1 MQPFY
6 KNILLIT
13 SHREDHPLPVEPT
26 PSHSNTAM
34 PYMNDADFGD
44 FEESQRLNGAVVKT
58 NDAAAAAPAGV
69 FGALARGY
77 NNKMQ
82 SLYNAEAAESTVQQT
97 VDPAVAAQV
106 EQMFYSQYDGAKSDA
121 FVEQSLMQSAMK
133 NQNHAAGKTLSTR
146 ALQKPDT
153 CGMSVEAW
161 ENLASCTM
169 ESKACMP
176 GILRHDAGA
185 PSVVVPAP
193 DAARLL
199 GSLSA
204 LPTTLA
210 AYAAETRTALGAMS
224 ATAQALKGAASKAY
238 QATAA
243 AGADS
248 AAAAPAPAPAFKM
261 QAI

>member
-1 MQPFY
+1 
-6 KNILLIT
+6 
-13 SHREDHPLPVEPT
+13 
-26 PSHSNTAM
+26 M
-34 PYMNDADFGD
+34 PYMNDTDFGD
-44 FEESQRLNGAVVKT
+44 FEESQRLNGAVMKT

-82 SLYNAEAAESTVQQT
+82 SLYNAESGEATVQQT
-97 VDPAVAAQV
+97 VDPTVAAQV
-106 EQMFYSQYDGAKSDA
+106 EQMFYSQYDGSTKGDA

-133 NQNHAAGKTLSTR
+133 NQSPASAKSLSSTR
-146 ALQKPDT
+146 AALQKPDA

-176 GILRHDAGA
+176 GILRHDAAAAAVA
-185 PSVVVPAP
+185 PVAVP
-193 DAARLL
+193 DAARIL

-204 LPTTLA
+204 LPNTLA
-210 AYAAETRTALGAMS
+210 AYAAETKTAFGAVS

-238 QATAA
+238 LETAA
-243 AGADS
+243 AGADV
-248 AAAAPAPAPAFKM
+248 PAPPGPAASAFKM